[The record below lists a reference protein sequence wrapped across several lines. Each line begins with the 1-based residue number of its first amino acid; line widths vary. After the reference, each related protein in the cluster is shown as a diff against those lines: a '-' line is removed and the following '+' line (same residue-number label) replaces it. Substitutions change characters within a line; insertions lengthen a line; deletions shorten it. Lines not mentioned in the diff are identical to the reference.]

1 MYMRTLT
8 TQNIACNI
16 ASETASNLPKT
27 DVRTPVLR
35 WVSVLRRAGALIS
48 MAAVVVCGIG
58 CGSHDSVPQDAASGA
73 PVDAEAGNA
82 AQGTFEHPAPGAM
95 VPSPPEPIT
104 LESAWAWR
112 DIWIPFKDLEVC
124 KFQAFGLKEPAD
136 TSAGKEF
143 TVDNLDNHVLFTFEK
158 SAFEAGQCTGM
169 RVQLPNSKNAALWW
183 AREDDI
189 KPNEYPFSP
198 ERFKP
203 LKQAQSCSIKRSRPK

>member
-1 MYMRTLT
+1 VYMRTLT